1 MRTNKGRAGW
11 INTVLC
17 GLYSSKFP
25 LHAKSKHKLVLK
37 KLRVSHS
44 HYVIGM
50 PLRSQGIL
58 LPKLVPGTLPSW
70 PRVGMSVTCIGTKA
84 APVKHGGDIKK
95 ITSHSSSDMAAP
107 CIWNLALPF
116 SFAMISKQENFFFLP
131 QFIAWWESC
140 ISRRKKIFQKSLEIV
155 NKFWEAAVL
164 F

>member
-25 LHAKSKHKLVLK
+25 LHAKSKCNLILK

-50 PLRSQGIL
+50 PLRCQGIL

-70 PRVGMSVTCIGTKA
+70 PGVGMSVTCIGTKV
-84 APVKHGGDIKK
+84 APMKHGGDIKK
-95 ITSHSSSDMAAP
+95 SRHTLPPTWQH
-107 CIWNLALPF
+107 LAF
-116 SFAMISKQENFFFLP
+116 GISL
-131 QFIAWWESC
+131 C
-140 ISRRKKIFQKSLEIV
+140 
-155 NKFWEAAVL
+155 L
-164 F
+164 FP